1 MNQDNP
7 QDRPAPASDD
17 AVSAGHTPQ
26 TPQTPEAAPSAPSP
40 AADGTLTGTPA
51 ASAPVAPQGHHMPP
65 TFASHAAGAP
75 TVA

>member
-26 TPQTPEAAPSAPSP
+26 TPQTPEAAPSAP
-40 AADGTLTGTPA
+40 
-51 ASAPVAPQGHHMPP
+51 
-65 TFASHAAGAP
+65 
-75 TVA
+75 